1 MKKHYTKNKSLRL
14 RKKLTRRGGAV
25 GKAKAKKR
33 SSSRSSSSGSSRS
46 SSRSSSPE
54 DMLCKFNL
62 MCKNGDYYESKLIY
76 TSEDSARAAAKQYAS
91 TRGGVHRVALTCS

>member
-1 MKKHYTKNKSLRL
+1 MKKLYTKNKSLRL

-25 GKAKAKKR
+25 GKAKTKKR
-33 SSSRSSSSGSSRS
+33 SSSRSSSGSSR

-62 MCKNGDYYESKLIY
+62 MCKNGHYYESEFIY
-76 TSEDSARAAAKQYAS
+76 TSEDSARAAAKEYAT
-91 TRGGVHRVALTCS
+91 TRGGVHRVNLTCS